1 MITILFYKPDVENAR
16 LLVKSMF
23 TWQPVKDGC
32 SPGEA
37 VCEQVHL

>member
-1 MITILFYKPDVENAR
+1 MITNLLYKTDVENAE

-23 TWQPVKDGC
+23 AWQPVKDGC
-32 SPGEA
+32 SPGEG